1 MAARFDGLITA
12 VETGV
17 AGEGQR
23 EEGKR
28 RRRERAGRGR
38 GRQGYVRVLAALISL

>member
-1 MAARFDGLITA
+1 MGMAARFDGLITA

-23 EEGKR
+23 AE
-28 RRRERAGRGR
+28 GRG
-38 GRQGYVRVLAALISL
+38 GEDGGWDPEGAGVMCKC